1 MLGALLR
8 SSLWLD
14 KTEPVKLSRELL
26 NAESIDVLMNLKEV
40 IETPDSVAP
49 TRMSILVPIL

>member
-26 NAESIDVLMNLKEV
+26 NAESIYVLMNLKEV